1 MTRFNEAECVIRAQG
16 LTKTYGAMNAVDS
29 LDMNVRR
36 GDIYGFVGRNGAGKS
51 TTMKMVCGLIS
62 PTSGQLDVL
71 GHDPATH
78 NGPTGVGAIIEAPG
92 LLDRMSAMDNLMYKA
107 TALGVENAEAHC
119 KELLE
124 IVNLANTGSK
134 QTRNFSLGMK
144 QRMGIAL
151 AMVGNPEVL
160 LLDEPFNGLDP
171 AATHEMRQTLQRLNR
186 EKGITIVVSTHVL
199 DQLNRFATRFG
210 VISAGKMVVE
220 FEASRM
226 AEMAAG
232 VIRVRATDMARAK
245 EALVAIP
252 GAQVSVADDGA
263 LQVAGKS
270 ASIEDVSLALY
281 QANLQVLELVQT
293 KRDVEEF
300 FLELMNSKAE
310 GQASAAGAAGA
321 EGGR

>member
-1 MTRFNEAECVIRAQG
+1 MTNTTDKDLVISAQG

-29 LDMNVRR
+29 LDMGVCR

-62 PTSGQLDVL
+62 PTSGKLEVL
-71 GHDPATH
+71 GNDPSTCD
-78 NGPTGVGAIIEAPG
+78 GPTGVGAIIEAPG

-107 TALGVENAEAHC
+107 TALGVKNPKAHC
-119 KELLE
+119 QELLE

-134 QTRNFSLGMK
+134 ATAHFSLGMK

-151 AMVGNPEVL
+151 AMVGTPELL

-171 AATHEMRQTLQRLNR
+171 AATHEMRQTLQCLNR

-210 VISAGKMVVE
+210 VINAGKMIIE

-232 VIRVRATDMARAK
+232 VIRVRATDMARAR
-245 EALVAIP
+245 EVLAALP

-270 ASIEDVSLALY
+270 ADIADVSLALY

-300 FLELMNSKAE
+300 FLDLMNSK
-310 GQASAAGAAGA
+310 GQGAPAADAAA
-321 EGGR
+321 TEGGR

>member
-1 MTRFNEAECVIRAQG
+1 MSKQEGAELVIRANG
-16 LTKTYGAMNAVDS
+16 LTKTYGSVNAVDS
-29 LDMNVRR
+29 LNMNVHR
-36 GDIYGFVGRNGAGKS
+36 GDIYGFVGKNGAGKS

-62 PTSGQLDVL
+62 STSGELEVL
-71 GHDPATH
+71 GHDPKTCS
-78 NGPTGVGAIIEAPG
+78 GPTGVGAIIEAPG

-107 TALGVENAEAHC
+107 TALGVKDAEAHC

-134 QTRNFSLGMK
+134 QTSHFSLGMK

-151 AMVGNPEVL
+151 AMVGTPEIL

-210 VISAGKMVVE
+210 VINAGKMIIE
-220 FEASRM
+220 FEAARM
-226 AEMAAG
+226 ADMAAG
-232 VIRVRATDMARAK
+232 DIRVRCADMARAQ
-245 EALVAIP
+245 EVLTAA
-252 GAQVSVADDGA
+252 VSAADVTLGEDGA
-263 LQVAGKS
+263 LHVAGKS
-270 ASIEDVSLALY
+270 AQIEDVSLALY

-300 FLELMNSKAE
+300 FLDLMNNT
-310 GQASAAGAAGA
+310 GAAATGAAAA